1 MGRFQT
7 GKREA
12 AVGERGDRVDPRRP
26 FDQRRQD
33 AVRRQTAIVRN
44 RQAPMK
50 IATCDLDDPAAL
62 IAAVGRCL
70 FDVIN
75 RRHPA

>member
-1 MGRFQT
+1 
-7 GKREA
+7 
-12 AVGERGDRVDPRRP
+12 
-26 FDQRRQD
+26 
-33 AVRRQTAIVRN
+33 
-44 RQAPMK
+44 MK

-62 IAAVGRCL
+62 IAAAGRCL